1 MLLLDWAGMRHPR
14 SSRHNCCCPPPAQG
28 AWTLEGLNWHV
39 DIAENQRARI
49 KGIQAFFLIDDVV
62 PHGGATLALAGSHR
76 IGVQRTPA
84 AAQLRGLLRNPLDL
98 ERRLHELGIT
108 IVEMSGRAGDVFM
121 MDMRLLH
128 TPSVNAT
135 KNMRMMAGKNGARCT
150 F

>member
-135 KNMRMMAGKNGARCT
+135 KNMRMMATSRC
-150 F
+150 FLDA